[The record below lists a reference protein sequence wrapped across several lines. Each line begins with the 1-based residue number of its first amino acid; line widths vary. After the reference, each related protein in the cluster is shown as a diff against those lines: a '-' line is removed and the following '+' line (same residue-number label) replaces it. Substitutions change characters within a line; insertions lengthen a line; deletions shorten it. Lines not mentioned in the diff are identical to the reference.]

1 MALGIAL
8 GIAKIGMGAV
18 NVVAGSQASTQA
30 MRDAARFG
38 QQIANT
44 DFVNQF
50 AALRAPDKGA
60 KLALASVDRSAQ
72 QNIEAAKEGGL
83 RGVVGSAGRVQQGV
97 TDAAAKIAAQLD
109 EVQLQIDNKFLSE
122 EQKTDLRNK
131 QKNLQLA
138 ASRLQGAQQAGAA
151 GSQQAMA
158 GLGQMAGGA
167 FSAIAGG
174 IEKSNL
180 YKKDDANATFIDDSG
195 TLQTLS
201 KKQLKEDDKIASRY
215 EPGGKRGKNDLSG
228 MQNTQRK
235 MDIYNTQNEL
245 DGVTSGAGIQLSDE
259 DAKLLNMDFST
270 PDPGLQLLPEDD
282 VNISSFNANLGPSG
296 VESPTQ
302 VMNQGIDDLYNND
315 ELFMLDPS
323 NTSINAAG
331 LRVTN

>member
-1 MALGIAL
+1 MALGIAM
-8 GIAKIGMGAV
+8 GIAKVGMGGV
-18 NVVAGSQASTQA
+18 NMLAGMQASNQA

-44 DFVNQF
+44 EFVNKF
-50 AALRAPDKGA
+50 AALQAPDKGA
-60 KLALASVDRSAQ
+60 RLALESVNRSAQ
-72 QNIEAAKEGGL
+72 QTTEAAKEGGL

-131 QKNLQLA
+131 QKNLQLY
-138 ASRLQGAQQAGAA
+138 ASRLQGAQAAGAA
-151 GSQQAMA
+151 GSTQAMA
-158 GLGQMAGGA
+158 GLGQMASGA

-180 YKKDDANATFIDDSG
+180 YKKDDANATFTDDSG
-195 TLQTLS
+195 TIQTLS

-215 EPGGKRGKNDLSG
+215 QPGGKRGKNDLSG
-228 MQNTQRK
+228 MQNIERK
-235 MDIYNTQNEL
+235 MDIYNTQN

-259 DAKLLNMDFST
+259 DAKLLNMDFSQ
-270 PDPGLQLLPEDD
+270 PEKALQLLPEDD
-282 VNISSFNANLGPSG
+282 VDISSFNANLGPFG
-296 VESPTQ
+296 AQTPTQ
-302 VMNQGIDDLYNND
+302 VMNQGIDKLYDDD

>member
-1 MALGIAL
+1 MALGLAL
-8 GIAKIGMGAV
+8 GIAKIGMGGV
-18 NVVAGSQASTQA
+18 NMVAGMTASNQA

-60 KLALASVDRSAQ
+60 KLALDSVDRSAQ

-151 GSQQAMA
+151 GSQQAFG
-158 GLGQMAGGA
+158 GLSQMAGGA

-174 IEKSNL
+174 IENSKL
-180 YKKDDANATFIDDSG
+180 YKENNDGMSKREVRKEQNQIGKDYMSG
-195 TLQTLS
+195 ES
-201 KKQLKEDDKIASRY
+201 
-215 EPGGKRGKNDLSG
+215 NDLSQ
-228 MQNTQRK
+228 MEDREK
-235 MDIYNTQNEL
+235 AIRLYEKKNEI
-245 DGVTSGAGIQLSDE
+245 DGVTSGAGIQLSEE
-259 DAKLLNMDFST
+259 DSKLLNTDFST
-270 PDPGLQLLPEDD
+270 PTPGLELLPEDD
-282 VNISSFNANLGPSG
+282 TNFRAQIENPFNSG
-296 VESPTQ
+296 Q
-302 VMNQGIDDLYNND
+302 DAMNQGIDKLYNDD

>member
-8 GIAKIGMGAV
+8 GIAKVGMGGV
-18 NVVAGSQASTQA
+18 NMLAGMQASNQA

-44 DFVNQF
+44 EFVNKF
-50 AALRAPDKGA
+50 AALQAPDKGA
-60 KLALASVDRSAQ
+60 RLALESVNRSAQ
-72 QNIEAAKEGGL
+72 QTTEAAKEGGL

-109 EVQLQIDNKFLSE
+109 EVQLQINNKFLTE

-131 QKNLQLA
+131 EKNLRLT
-138 ASRLQGAQQAGAA
+138 ASRLQGAQAA
-151 GSQQAMA
+151 GTAGSTQAMA
-158 GLGQMAGGA
+158 GLGQMASGA

-174 IEKSNL
+174 IENSNL
-180 YKKDDANATFIDDSG
+180 YKKDDGKGTFVDDSG
-195 TLQTLS
+195 TLQNLS
-201 KKQLKEDDKIASRY
+201 KKDVRRDDRIARQYSK
-215 EPGGKRGKNDLSG
+215 GKSNDLSD
-228 MQNTQRK
+228 MKNVERK
-235 MDIYNTQNEL
+235 MDVYNQQNPI

-259 DAKLLNMDFST
+259 DEKLLNTDFST
-270 PDPGLQLLPEDD
+270 PTTGLKLLPEDD
-282 VNISSFNANLGPSG
+282 TNFQAQIENPFSSQDA
-296 VESPTQ
+296 
-302 VMNQGIDDLYNND
+302 MNQGIDKLYDDD

>member
-1 MALGIAL
+1 MALGIAM
-8 GIAKIGMGAV
+8 GIAKMGMGAV
-18 NVVAGSQASTQA
+18 NVVAGSQASNAA

-38 QQIANT
+38 QQIADT
-44 DFVNQF
+44 EFVNKF
-50 AALRAPDKGA
+50 AALQAPDKGA
-60 KLALASVDRSAQ
+60 RLALEGVNRSAQ
-72 QNIEAAKEGGL
+72 QTTEAAKEGGV

-131 QKNLQLA
+131 QKDLQLA
-138 ASRLQGAQQAGAA
+138 ASRLQGAQAAGTA

-180 YKKDDANATFIDDSG
+180 YKKDDANATFTDDSG
-195 TLQTLS
+195 TIQTLS
-201 KKQLKEDDKIASRY
+201 EKQLKEDDKIARRY
-215 EPGGKRGKNDLSG
+215 KPGGKRGKNDLSG
-228 MQNTQRK
+228 MQNTERK
-235 MDIYNTQNEL
+235 MDIYNTQNEF

-259 DAKLLNMDFST
+259 DEKLLNMDFST
-270 PDPGLQLLPEDD
+270 PAPGLQLLPEDD
-282 VNISSFNANLGPSG
+282 VNLSPSG

-302 VMNQGIDDLYNND
+302 VMNQGVDNLYDDD

>member
-1 MALGIAL
+1 MALGLAL
-8 GIAKIGMGAV
+8 GIAKIGMGGV
-18 NVVAGSQASTQA
+18 NMVAGMTASNQA

-60 KLALASVDRSAQ
+60 KLALDSVDRSAQ

-138 ASRLQGAQQAGAA
+138 ASRLQGAQRAGAA

-174 IEKSNL
+174 IENSNL
-180 YKKDDANATFIDDSG
+180 YKKDDGKGTFVDDSG
-195 TLQTLS
+195 TLQNLS
-201 KKQLKEDDKIASRY
+201 KKDVRQDDKIAKDY
-215 EPGGKRGKNDLSG
+215 MKGKSNDLSG
-228 MQNTQRK
+228 MQNVERK
-235 MDIYNTQNEL
+235 MDVYNQQNAI

-259 DAKLLNMDFST
+259 DKKLLNTDFGQ
-270 PDPGLQLLPEDD
+270 PGLTTPLELEELGDVELQDEIINPIPPTNTNVMQDVEKSLFEDD
-282 VNISSFNANLGPSG
+282 PEA
-296 VESPTQ
+296 
-302 VMNQGIDDLYNND
+302 
-315 ELFMLDPS
+315 FMLDPS
-323 NTSINAAG
+323 LIPG
-331 LRVTN
+331 LQY

>member
-1 MALGIAL
+1 MALGIAM
-8 GIAKIGMGAV
+8 GIAKMGMGAV
-18 NVVAGSQASTQA
+18 NVVAGSQASNAA

-44 DFVNQF
+44 QFVNKF
-50 AALRAPDKGA
+50 AALQAPDKGA
-60 KLALASVDRSAQ
+60 RLALEGVNRSAQ
-72 QNIEAAKEGGL
+72 QTTEAAKEGGV

-109 EVQLQIDNKFLSE
+109 EVQLQINNKFLTE

-131 QKNLQLA
+131 EKNLRLA
-138 ASRLQGAQQAGAA
+138 ASRLQGAQAAGTA

-174 IEKSNL
+174 IEKSKL
-180 YKKDDANATFIDDSG
+180 YKKDDGKGTFIDDSG

-201 KKQLKEDDKIASRY
+201 KKDVRRDDKIAKDYMKGES
-215 EPGGKRGKNDLSG
+215 NDLSD
-228 MQNTQRK
+228 MQNVQRK
-235 MDIYNTQNEL
+235 MDVYKKQNAM
-245 DGVTSGAGIQLSDE
+245 DGVTSGAGIQISDE
-259 DAKLLNMDFST
+259 DAKLLNTDFST
-270 PDPGLQLLPEDD
+270 PTPGLQMLPEGD
-282 VNISSFNANLGPSG
+282 VTLAEEIIEPLNA
-296 VESPTQ
+296 Q
-302 VMNQGIDDLYNND
+302 DAMNQGIDNLYEDD

>member
-8 GIAKIGMGAV
+8 GIAKIGMGGV
-18 NVVAGSQASTQA
+18 NMVAGSQASTQA

-60 KLALASVDRSAQ
+60 KLALDSVDRSAQ

-138 ASRLQGAQQAGAA
+138 ASRLQGAQRAGAA

-174 IEKSNL
+174 IEN
-180 YKKDDANATFIDDSG
+180 
-195 TLQTLS
+195 
-201 KKQLKEDDKIASRY
+201 
-215 EPGGKRGKNDLSG
+215 
-228 MQNTQRK
+228 
-235 MDIYNTQNEL
+235 
-245 DGVTSGAGIQLSDE
+245 
-259 DAKLLNMDFST
+259 
-270 PDPGLQLLPEDD
+270 
-282 VNISSFNANLGPSG
+282 
-296 VESPTQ
+296 
-302 VMNQGIDDLYNND
+302 
-315 ELFMLDPS
+315 
-323 NTSINAAG
+323 
-331 LRVTN
+331 

>member
-1 MALGIAL
+1 MALGLAL

-18 NVVAGSQASTQA
+18 NMVAGSQASTQA

-138 ASRLQGAQQAGAA
+138 ASRLQGAQAAGTA
-151 GSQQAMA
+151 GSQQAMG
-158 GLGQMAGGA
+158 GLSQMAGGA

-174 IEKSNL
+174 IENSNL
-180 YKKDDANATFIDDSG
+180 YKKEDGKGTFVDDSG

-201 KKQLKEDDKIASRY
+201 KKDIRRDDKIAKDY
-215 EPGGKRGKNDLSG
+215 TKGKSNDLSG
-228 MQNTQRK
+228 MQNVERK
-235 MDIYNTQNEL
+235 MDVYNQQNAI
-245 DGVTSGAGIQLSDE
+245 DGVTSGAGIQLSEE
-259 DAKLLNMDFST
+259 DSKLLNTDFST
-270 PDPGLQLLPEDD
+270 PTPGLEFLPEDD
-282 VNISSFNANLGPSG
+282 TNFRAQIENPFNSG
-296 VESPTQ
+296 Q
-302 VMNQGIDDLYNND
+302 DAMNQGIDKLYNDD